1 MMIDKRLLNLC
12 TDSKKYIFLTV
23 LMNWI
28 SIVCNIV
35 AIFLIGDIIDKVYR
49 GKQIHITFYA
59 IIFLSVFI
67 IRFIA
72 NLLYGKFS
80 HLASSKARITLRE
93 NIYKKLLDLGIK
105 YNKTIETSGL
115 VQVAVDGVEALE
127 IYFGRYLPQFFYSLL
142 APITLFVVL
151 SSISFKSALILML
164 CVPLIPMSIIAI
176 MKFAKRILKNYWNV
190 YVNLGGTFL
199 ENLQGLTTLKIYDR
213 DEERQEVMNKEAES
227 FRKITMKVLSMQLNS
242 ISIMDII
249 AYGGSAIGIIFAL
262 LEFNKGNISLGGVII
277 IILLSADFFIPLR
290 LLGSFFHVAMNGIS
304 ASDKIFNLLDA
315 EVEKR
320 PDVSKEELNKMKN
333 FNNIEFN
340 NVEFSY
346 DGQRIVLQDI
356 NLSMEKGSFVSIVGE
371 SGSGKSTIVSLLTK
385 NYKVNKGNIKFSGV
399 DLNNIPCDVLFN
411 EVALISTNS
420 YIFNGTIKDNLL
432 MGNVRASSEDI
443 NKALK
448 DARLYDFVQSL
459 NDKLETNVGEGGNLL
474 SGGQKQR
481 LALARAIL
489 ANRPIMI
496 FDEAT
501 SNIDMESEEAIWD
514 TIYTLKNKKTILVI
528 SHRLANVI
536 NSDKIYVLDK
546 GKIKEVGNHEELM
559 KKDGLYSEMSKNQE
573 DLENLGG
580 ENCA

>member
-1 MMIDKRLLNLC
+1 MMIDKRLLNFC
-12 TDSKKYIFLTV
+12 TDSKRYIFLTV
-23 LMNWI
+23 LMSWI
-28 SIVCNIV
+28 SIICNIV

-49 GKQIHITFYA
+49 GQQIHITFYG
-59 IIFLSVFI
+59 IIFILVFI

-72 NLLYGKFS
+72 NLLYGRFS
-80 HLASSKARITLRE
+80 HLASSKARTTLRE
-93 NIYKKLLDLGIK
+93 SIYKKLLDLGIK

-176 MKFAKRILKNYWNV
+176 MKIAKRILKNYWNV

-213 DEERQEVMNKEAES
+213 DEERQDIMNKDAES

-249 AYGGSAIGIIFAL
+249 AYGGSAIGIIVAL
-262 LEFNKGNISLGGVII
+262 LEFSKGNISLGGVII
-277 IILLSADFFIPLR
+277 ITLLSADFFIPLR

-320 PDVSKEELNKMKN
+320 PDVSKEELNKIKN

-346 DGQRIVLQDI
+346 DGQRIVLQNI

-385 NYKVNKGNIKFSGV
+385 NYKVNKGNIKFSEV
-399 DLNNIPCDVLFN
+399 DLNNIPCDILFN

-420 YIFNGTIKDNLL
+420 YIFNGTIKENLL
-432 MGNVRASSEDI
+432 MGNIKASSEDI

-489 ANRPIMI
+489 ANRQVMI

-528 SHRLANVI
+528 SHRLANVV

-559 KKDGLYSEMSKNQE
+559 KKDGLYREMAKNQE

>member
-80 HLASSKARITLRE
+80 HLASSKARTTLRE

-277 IILLSADFFIPLR
+277 ITLLSADFFIPLR

-399 DLNNIPCDVLFN
+399 DLNSIPCDVLFN